1 VGVAV
6 PVSDGVL
13 RVGGGRRV
21 GYRLSGA
28 DTRPALLYLHGA
40 PSSRAEVGDYEPGLL
55 EERGICAVAVDRPG
69 YGATDPLGDLDLLA
83 RTKDAVAVAGHLGMA
98 QFAVQ
103 GTSAGGPYALACAVL
118 MPDQVRAVILTSAG
132 GCLSEAGGL
141 DGMPEDIAA
150 GWRQEWRDP
159 EGARDRL
166 EAAMAG
172 LRADPL
178 ESLRT
183 LTSTW
188 PADERDWIEKNSE
201 ALAEDMA
208 EAARQGE
215 VGWWLDGQA
224 TGQPWPFDVTE
235 IRAPIHIF
243 HGDSDSL
250 APLPVLRR
258 SLARAAR
265 VKEERI
271 HPGGNHFSPWVT
283 RQRQAAMLAVVPG

>member
-1 VGVAV
+1 M
-6 PVSDGVL
+6 PVSDDVL
-13 RVGGGRRV
+13 RVAGGRRA
-21 GYRLSGA
+21 GYRLVGA
-28 DTRPALLYLHGA
+28 DARPTLLYLHGT
-40 PSSRAEVGDYEPGLL
+40 PSSRAEVGDYQPGLL
-55 EERGICAVAVDRPG
+55 EERGVCAVAVDRPG
-69 YGATDPLGDLDLLA
+69 YGATDPLDDLDLLA

-103 GTSAGGPYALACAVL
+103 GTSGGGPYALACAAL
-118 MPDQVRAVILTSAG
+118 MPDRVQAVILTSAG
-132 GCLSEAGGL
+132 GRISEEGGL
-141 DGMPEDIAA
+141 DGMPESIAE

-159 EGARDRL
+159 GGARERL
-166 EAAMAG
+166 AAAMAE
-172 LRADPL
+172 LRAEPL

-188 PADERDWIEKNSE
+188 PADERDWVEKNSE
-201 ALAEDMA
+201 ALTEDMV
-208 EAARQGE
+208 EAARQGGA
-215 VGWWLDGQA
+215 GWWLDGQA

-235 IRAPIHIF
+235 IRAPIYVF

-271 HPGGNHFSPWVT
+271 YPGGNHFSPWVT
-283 RQRQAAMLAVVPG
+283 RERQAAMLAVIPG